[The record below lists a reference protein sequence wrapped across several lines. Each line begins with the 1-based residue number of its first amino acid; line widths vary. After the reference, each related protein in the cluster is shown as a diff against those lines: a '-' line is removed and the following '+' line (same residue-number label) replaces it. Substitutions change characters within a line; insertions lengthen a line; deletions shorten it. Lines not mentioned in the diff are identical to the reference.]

1 MLSEAFKSEIFKS
14 IPGNILWYNLY
25 CSLLLRPKRCPP
37 DLSEFLEP
45 DDDNVVSR
53 QFIQGHN
60 RLYYH
65 SNSVIPLL
73 PNEIEED
80 SEDEI
85 DPEWLR
91 QKTVNVC
98 ISSHMNFLPEMWN

>member
-1 MLSEAFKSEIFKS
+1 M
-14 IPGNILWYNLY
+14 
-25 CSLLLRPKRCPP
+25 
-37 DLSEFLEP
+37 SEFLEP

-73 PNEIEED
+73 PSEIEED

-98 ISSHMNFLPEMWN
+98 KMQFYIFLYSRLYYVVKP